1 MIDLYYWPTP
11 NAHKITILLEELGLP
26 YRLLTLDIQTGAQF
40 DPQFLA
46 ISPNNRMPAI
56 VDHAPTD
63 AGAPLAL
70 FESGAILEYLAD
82 KTGRFLGASPRDRY
96 TVLQWLYWQ
105 MAGVGPM
112 FGQAFH
118 FRTYAPEPLP
128 YAIDRYTLEV
138 ERLLSVLDEQLA
150 SHGHVAGDY
159 SIADMAI
166 YPWILAVHKLGQDV
180 DTFPHVARWV
190 AALKTRPAIER
201 AYARAGEVR
210 KPEPNEAARGV
221 LFGQG
226 RRRPAA

>member
-26 YRLLTLDIQTGAQF
+26 YRLLTLDIQAGAQF

-56 VDHAPTD
+56 VDHDPAD
-63 AGAPLAL
+63 GGAPVSL

-82 KTGRFLGASPRDRY
+82 KAGRFLGATARDRY
-96 TVLQWLYWQ
+96 AVLQWLYWQ

-150 SHGHVAGDY
+150 NRAHVAGDY

-166 YPWILAVHKLGQDV
+166 YPWVLAVPKLGQDIE
-180 DTFPHVARWV
+180 TFPHVARWTAV
-190 AALKTRPAIER
+190 LKARPAVER
-201 AYARAGEVR
+201 AYARAAEVR